1 MATSSNRFV
10 IDDQHMDTVTLL
22 SDPDDE
28 EDGEDELFNR
38 DDGLTYDMR
47 SSELEQM
54 HVDDGLYSITPPS
67 VTYRV
72 AMTTYVWVA
81 AGMAALGGVL
91 FGYDMGIV
99 SGALLLLKPT
109 FNLSCFEQEM
119 VVSSMLLGAL
129 CGSLVGGFIV
139 DWIGR
144 RITIICNAFIFV
156 IGAIIL
162 ATAHSYAVLVF
173 GRLVV
178 GFAVS
183 LSAIGECIYIS
194 EISPVKRRGQLVSLN
209 EFGITLG
216 LLMAYLVNYI
226 FISTPHGWRYMFGL
240 AAIPAG
246 IQGIGMIFLPPSPR
260 FLVQKGR
267 DNQAHAV
274 LQRLRGTSNVEGEL
288 NNIRSSLMSEQV
300 YSVFDLLRS
309 ADNMRGRMMIGVGLV
324 FFQQFTGQVSV
335 LYYAPSVF
343 QALGFE
349 SNTSATL
356 ATVGLGIVK
365 VLATIGSLLSVDRV
379 GRRSLLLLGATCM
392 MLVTFALGMVTLM
405 IHPVTT
411 DPCSNIRLQEPIPTA
426 LNVTDVVIISKA
438 HVQDT
443 FHKSLQSIQ
452 EPYRHLRIVDEKRN
466 RLRRNLDV
474 LQDFVHSS
482 ASDAITER
490 HENNA
495 MNSVI
500 RELPVQFL
508 NLDLD
513 KRNSSSISNLLY
525 LLESESFYKSID
537 DYKDRFLNNIVLKQI
552 QNQIYSNSI
561 YIDMI
566 KRSKRSLLKHN
577 VANSQHDA
585 LEREE
590 TMQLDSEAGLARNDA
605 DAILLSR
612 RAAGDVTIDTPTTEQ
627 NNNIGSV
634 NTKSVPN
641 SAVSETDSAGKQ
653 KGNKLNVLETTTEGK
668 LSEGDKMMTT
678 SEPKRS
684 TTEEGNKVATDIDM
698 TIASTRVTAKDT
710 EKLPDMLQKE
720 TSRAV
725 KAVALIALM
734 CYIAAFA
741 IGFGPVTWLI
751 LSEIFP
757 AGVRGRAVSFASVFN
772 WSTNILVSATF
783 LDVLSSIG
791 TSWTFLTYSAICGV
805 SILFVF
811 LLIPETKNKSLEQ
824 ISVDLKKGSTLGRAF
839 ARCRHRTSCTLLCCC
854 QLSISHSRLPVSES
868 QSDFISSTNQ
878 VTVSNT
884 RL

>member
-1 MATSSNRFV
+1 M
-10 IDDQHMDTVTLL
+10 
-22 SDPDDE
+22 
-28 EDGEDELFNR
+28 
-38 DDGLTYDMR
+38 

-91 FGYDMGIV
+91 FGYDVGIV

-365 VLATIGSLLSVDRV
+365 VLATIGSLLCVDRV

-411 DPCSNIRLQEPIPTA
+411 DPCSDIRLQEPIPTA
-426 LNVTDVVIISKA
+426 LNVTDAVIIPKA

-452 EPYRHLRIVDEKRN
+452 EPYRHLTIVDEKRN
-466 RLRRNLDV
+466 RLRRNFDL
-474 LQDFVHSS
+474 LQDSINFVHSS
-482 ASDAITER
+482 AGDAITER

-500 RELPVQFL
+500 TELPVQFL
-508 NLDLD
+508 NLDLE

-525 LLESESFYKSID
+525 LLDSESFDTDKSID
-537 DYKDRFLNNIVLKQI
+537 DQKERFLNNIVLKQI
-552 QNQIYSNSI
+552 QNQIYSNSL
-561 YIDMI
+561 YMDMI
-566 KRSKRSLLKHN
+566 KRSKRSLLKQGI
-577 VANSQHDA
+577 ANSPHDA
-585 LEREE
+585 FKRKV
-590 TMQLDSEAGLARNDA
+590 TMQLDSAIPDSIQAGLAGKDA
-605 DAILLSR
+605 NTMLLSR
-612 RAAGDVTIDTPTTEQ
+612 RAADDVTIDTPITEG

-641 SAVSETDSAGKQ
+641 SVESETDSAGKQ
-653 KGNKLNVLETTTEGK
+653 KGNELNVLETTTKGK
-668 LSEGDKMMTT
+668 LSEDDEKKTT
-678 SEPKRS
+678 AVPNRS
-684 TTEEGNKVATDIDM
+684 TTEEGNKVATDIDVP
-698 TIASTRVTAKDT
+698 IASTRASGRDT
-710 EKLPDMLQKE
+710 KNLPDMLQKE

-791 TSWTFLTYSAICGV
+791 TSWTFLIYSAICGV

-839 ARCRHRTSCTLLCCC
+839 ARCRHRTSCTLLCCS
-854 QLSISHSRLPVSES
+854 QFSISH
-868 QSDFISSTNQ
+868 
-878 VTVSNT
+878 T
-884 RL
+884 RLQRILPFTCINTLYHNFSADLL